1 LQIKLFVFENI
12 IGRITIR
19 NRGVAEALPRRF
31 KMVTLRKARTPLN
44 SNTTKTQ
51 ERDGSP
57 ERFCPGLL
65 VTRGEMGQTSPIE
78 GLQKRPNTTKS
89 TLSVFSKIF
98 ADGKV
103 IKGFLAVIS
112 VTLSGLS
119 RLVCQKI

>member
-1 LQIKLFVFENI
+1 
-12 IGRITIR
+12 
-19 NRGVAEALPRRF
+19 
-31 KMVTLRKARTPLN
+31 MVTLRKARTPLN

-78 GLQKRPNTTKS
+78 GLQKKTKHNKIY
-89 TLSVFSKIF
+89 TKCLFKIF

>member
-1 LQIKLFVFENI
+1 MCFKNI